1 MEVDGGMESGAEI
14 WEHKTRI
21 HSSSDYSL
29 AQLLLPEKTLQV
41 EQRCNFDKD
50 CMKQDKYKLA
60 YAESKAR
67 DQCDAGVDH
76 CDPLVVEGYQGG
88 KTMPATLFGSE
99 FGSDEHGEGS
109 TVVLY
114 IGGVGRVQLRN
125 TGCALASSNHG
136 SAPAGSVGGD
146 TIVEDCFE
154 IRILCS

>member
-1 MEVDGGMESGAEI
+1 MEVDGGMELGAEI

-76 CDPLVVEGYQGG
+76 CDPLVVDGYQGSSI
-88 KTMPATLFGSE
+88 MPATLFDSE
-99 FGSDEHGEGS
+99 LGSDEHGEGS
-109 TVVLY
+109 TAVLY
-114 IGGVGRVQLRN
+114 IGGIGRVQLRN

-136 SAPAGSVGGD
+136 ATPAGSVERD
-146 TIVEDCFE
+146 AIMADCSE
-154 IRILCS
+154 V